1 MLHKDILKII
11 DFPSEFCSGCMN
23 ENGRCRSRCVDD
35 LQKLVWKQR
44 ILLWCMTYRSKRDFP
59 RSNESI
65 CRILFSSSG
74 CSQSISMAPRDGRGN
89 ELSKLVWIWKSVTS
103 CFGVA
108 IAAVEISPTKDRHI
122 SRPSGRFV
130 DSNCLQHNRRSS
142 PSTMVTKGSLSL

>member
-1 MLHKDILKII
+1 
-11 DFPSEFCSGCMN
+11 
-23 ENGRCRSRCVDD
+23 
-35 LQKLVWKQR
+35 
-44 ILLWCMTYRSKRDFP
+44 MTYRQKCEIL

-74 CSQSISMAPRDGRGN
+74 CSQSISMSPRNRQGI
-89 ELSKLVWIWKSVTS
+89 ELSKLVWVWKSVTFR
-103 CFGVA
+103 FGVA

-142 PSTMVTKGSLSL
+142 PSAMVKKGSLSLYTTHTLHTTHTHTHTHTHYAHTVYTHNSAEKAALIIPG